1 MRTNDPRV
9 VAEVRAVFE
18 RYEAALVA
26 NDVDTLIELFLDSP
40 DTVRYGIDDVQHGH
54 AAVAAFRR
62 GEAQASPPRR
72 LVDTVIT
79 TFGDDVA
86 VASTRFVPDGTSA
99 IGRQS
104 QTWIRT
110 DAGWRVVSAH
120 VSWEGGRAP

>member
-1 MRTNDPRV
+1 MRLNDPRV
-9 VAEVRAVFE
+9 VAEVHAVFE
-18 RYEAALVA
+18 RYEAALVG
-26 NDVDTLIELFLDSP
+26 NDIDTLIELFFDSP
-40 DTVRYGIDDVQHGH
+40 ETVRYGIDDVQRGH

-62 GEAQASPPRR
+62 GEGQASPPRR

-86 VASTRFVPDGTSA
+86 VANTQFLPDGTSV